1 MQGATTSSIVSK
13 YGEEERRRTRAKDT
27 SMAREDSSD
36 RPPMARPAIADA
48 KREAIYPLAFSAGRR
63 STPQTSIWP
72 IPRSGSLW
80 SSSKRRAC
88 AAVKDEDQRQQWYGD
103 WIAYQAAHGL
113 YASVLSPK
121 SYSTLGFEF
130 DLLKLTRFLEVFG
143 YFSPAHGYSL
153 QVTFLGL
160 FSILMGTNSAL
171 KQEAV
176 AGLESGGLLA
186 FGVSGTEPRLPT
198 CLPTN
203 SPSERTG
210 RATCSPTAKNI
221 ISATRTRPP

>member
-1 MQGATTSSIVSK
+1 
-13 YGEEERRRTRAKDT
+13 
-27 SMAREDSSD
+27 MAGL
-36 RPPMARPAIADA
+36 AIAGA

-63 STPQTSIWP
+63 SGATDIYLVDPTF
-72 IPRSGSLW
+72 RKLVEFFETKGL
-80 SSSKRRAC
+80 R
-88 AAVKDEDQRQQWYGD
+88 AVKDEDRREQWYED

-176 AGLESGGLLA
+176 AILESGGLLA
-186 FGVSGTEPRLPT
+186 FGVSEQSHGADLLANEFTLGKNRPGHLLANGKKYYIGNANAAAMISILGRMDD
-198 CLPTN
+198 
-203 SPSERTG
+203 ERSRG
-210 RATCSPTAKNI
+210 KRRSARSVRAAP
-221 ISATRTRPP
+221 